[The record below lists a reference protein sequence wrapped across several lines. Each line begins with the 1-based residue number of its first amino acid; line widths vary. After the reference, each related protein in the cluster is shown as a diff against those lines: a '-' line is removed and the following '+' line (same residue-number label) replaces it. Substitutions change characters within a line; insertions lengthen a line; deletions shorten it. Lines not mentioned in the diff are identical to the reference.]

1 MTWEKFSLV
10 VGSGCI
16 DLRRDAALP
25 LLGFM
30 WNDLS
35 DMALRKGSVSPC
47 RGEVGAGEDS
57 RDVLR
62 VPGPEVEVALETKE
76 KRERPRRPSSC
87 TWCCDTGVEASE
99 DNSTD

>member
-1 MTWEKFSLV
+1 LV
-10 VGSGCI
+10 VGSGCM
-16 DLRRDAALP
+16 DLRRDAALV

-35 DMALRKGSVSPC
+35 DMALRKGSASPF

-62 VPGPEVEVALETKE
+62 VPGPDVEVALDMKE
-76 KRERPRRPSSC
+76 NRDRPRRPSSC
-87 TWCCDTGVEASE
+87 TWC
-99 DNSTD
+99 